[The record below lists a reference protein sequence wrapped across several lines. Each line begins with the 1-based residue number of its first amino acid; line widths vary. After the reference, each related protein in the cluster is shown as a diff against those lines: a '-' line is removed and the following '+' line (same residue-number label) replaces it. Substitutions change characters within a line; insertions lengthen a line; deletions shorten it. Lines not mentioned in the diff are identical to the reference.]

1 MNQDLRDAASIGARA
16 SILDVRQVKVSADLK
31 RVTDTPLHADVDHTF
46 DWRLEGTTLLCQA
59 GCEVRITERESGD
72 EVFDATVVYG
82 CGFAISDIEGLDDSA
97 YEEFAKVNATLC
109 LYPYIREAVQSLTS
123 RAGLPPFV
131 LGTFRVPVAVGA
143 SEPVREPQESSTSKA
158 TNSSA
163 TVKKT
168 PSTRRA
174 PAKKGDTAKSSSAK
188 RTRAASGERAK

>member
-1 MNQDLRDAASIGARA
+1 MNQDLRDAASVGARA

-131 LGTFRVPVAVGA
+131 LATFRVPVAVGA
-143 SEPVREPQESSTSKA
+143 AAESPEVTDGVR
-158 TNSSA
+158 
-163 TVKKT
+163 
-168 PSTRRA
+168 
-174 PAKKGDTAKSSSAK
+174 
-188 RTRAASGERAK
+188 SGEDDLAATSEHSDSPELTDPTA

>member
-1 MNQDLRDAASIGARA
+1 MNQDLHEAASVGARA
-16 SILDVRQVKVSADLK
+16 SILDVRQVVVSATLK
-31 RVTDTPLHADVDHTF
+31 RVTDAALHAEVDHTF
-46 DWRLEGTTLLCQA
+46 DWRLEDATLFCQA

-82 CGFAISDIEGLDDSA
+82 CGFAISEVEGLDEAA

-109 LYPYIREAVQSLTS
+109 LYPYIREAVQSLSS

-143 SEPVREPQESSTSKA
+143 SEPVSEPEGTPAPKAAKSSTA
-158 TNSSA
+158 
-163 TVKKT
+163 VKKD

-174 PAKKGDTAKSSSAK
+174 PAKKGVEAKSSNAK
-188 RTRAASGERAK
+188 RAK